1 MPLLIPV
8 IAGGV
13 GFVSGFFVG
22 DNLGWVKWLVIALAA
37 WFVAKKMGVV

>member
-8 IAGGV
+8 ISAGA

-22 DNLGWVKWLVIALAA
+22 DKFGWVKWLVIAALL
-37 WFVAKKMGVV
+37 FVGLKKMGVI